1 MTTAVEAL
9 TNGVAQTAVTFFCG
23 QRMLRAMRARR
34 TAVRFGDVTAGT
46 DAYLPMIY
54 FTSCLFFCGSFV
66 AVHDK
71 PVRHFVGDVKSRKS
85 MFSYEG
91 SGEGDNCVPFINY
104 RCLLS
109 LISSSNFFGSGQK
122 IQIIC

>member
-1 MTTAVEAL
+1 MEAL
-9 TNGVAQTAVTFFCG
+9 TNGVAQTAVTFFADSACSE
-23 QRMLRAMRARR
+23 LCALR
-34 TAVRFGDVTAGT
+34 TAVRFRDVTAGT

-71 PVRHFVGDVKSRKS
+71 PVRHFAVDVKSRKS

-104 RCLLS
+104 KCLLA
-109 LISSSNFFGSGQK
+109 LISSSNFFGSRQK
-122 IQIIC
+122 FQIIC